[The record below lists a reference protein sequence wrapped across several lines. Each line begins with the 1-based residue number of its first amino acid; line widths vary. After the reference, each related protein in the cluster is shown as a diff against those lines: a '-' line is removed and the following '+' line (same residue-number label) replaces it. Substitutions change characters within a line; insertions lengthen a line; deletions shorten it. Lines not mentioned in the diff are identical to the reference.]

1 MLWNADLWVSTA
13 GTVVLWATS
22 ALVSI
27 LLGLV
32 LAAGSLSPRPM
43 LRLAARAGVNSTRGV
58 PTSLLVVAAGLGM
71 MRLARA
77 PEMPVLFP
85 GTLAA
90 FQHVAWGIMLALA
103 LGSAGHL
110 AEVFRAARSAL
121 GRPRLEQAQALGLSR
136 VGRAALLARE
146 SAAIALA
153 PIGARLVHHLHNT
166 AFAALFPVADLF
178 GYIHGQSTAT
188 FRVLEFAALGCAL
201 YIALSGLTWL
211 LVRTLEA
218 VLVPPAAH
226 ARKRTV
232 LAWS

>member
-1 MLWNADLWVSTA
+1 MLWSADLWVSIA

-22 ALVSI
+22 GVLTI
-27 LLGLV
+27 LLALI
-32 LAAGSLSPRPM
+32 LAAGSLSPQPA
-43 LRLAARAGVNSTRGV
+43 LRIAARVVVNSTRGV
-58 PTSLLVVAAGLGM
+58 PTSLLVVAAGIGM

-77 PEMPVLFP
+77 PELPVLFP

-110 AEVFRAARSAL
+110 AEIFRAARSAL

-136 VGRAALLARE
+136 VRRAALLARE

-153 PIGARLVHHLHNT
+153 PVGARLVHHLHNT

-178 GYIHGQSTAT
+178 GYIHGQSTET

-201 YIALSGLTWL
+201 YVTLSGLTWL

-218 VLVPPAAH
+218 LLVPRRAQTPRRA
-226 ARKRTV
+226 V
-232 LAWS
+232 VAWS